1 LHNRGEPC
9 TIDRMGSE
17 YGRRAKSGSEVG
29 RVGAPALGT
38 PGKTTLVQQMQVEH
52 MVAPAP
58 VVARKEKEPAGNA
71 GAPQAEHAA
80 GAAEPTQGP
89 SDAASAV
96 RIARTGQ
103 RIDLPHRAAVEAKV
117 GHDLSTLQVFTGPPA
132 AQACA
137 MIGAEAFTF
146 GNTLV
151 FASSSPP
158 LPTVLHE
165 ITHALQQGG
174 HRMVGDAP
182 VADDVKLS
190 SSGDAVEHEAAAA
203 ETGHDQPAADGGAV
217 GQRIAAD
224 SLPAEAM
231 VARKPKA
238 TDFCKVSKAT
248 PLLDK
253 PGGKKLADLPVGTFV
268 RVDSDIGGLAY
279 NVTVVDEGSP
289 AKGTSGVVPGGT
301 IVELQGVINGKL
313 VFNKGQ
319 LGGSLDASAI
329 NCLGNASG
337 SNAATSVGQNALRD
351 MLQGLGFTTIVGDHT
366 ALKDAMKKKREVMM
380 VYLYMFRSDWRATDD
395 QPLSFA
401 DLAKKYVWSAGSWE
415 DKFVF
420 VSAAG
425 VRQPI
430 DYHAIRYH
438 YDTKKWGYVA
448 HFKPKEAD
456 ATYKEDTTP
465 GEAAESDPDAYFGAS
480 QKLVSIAC
488 YR

>member
-1 LHNRGEPC
+1 
-9 TIDRMGSE
+9 MGSE
-17 YGRRAKSGSEVG
+17 HGRRGESPGVASRGGAS
-29 RVGAPALGT
+29 APALGT
-38 PGKTTLVQQMQVEH
+38 PGKTTLVEQV
-52 MVAPAP
+52 MPQAP
-58 VVARKEKEPAGNA
+58 VVARKE
-71 GAPQAEHAA
+71 AA
-80 GAAEPTQGP
+80 GGAAPPAAEPAAPPAAGGEAKQGP
-89 SDAASAV
+89 GDAAAAV
-96 RIARTGQ
+96 RLARTGQ
-103 RIDLPHRAAVEAKV
+103 RIELPHRAEVQAKL
-117 GHDLSTLQVFTGPPA
+117 GHDLSALQVFTGAPA
-132 AQACA
+132 AKACQ

-151 FASSSPP
+151 FADGSPP
-158 LPTVLHE
+158 LATVLHE
-165 ITHALQQGG
+165 VTHALQQGG
-174 HRMVGDAP
+174 HRMMGDAP
-182 VADDVKLS
+182 VSDEVKLS
-190 SSGDAVEHEAAAA
+190 SAGDAAEHEATAS
-203 ETGHDQPAADGGAV
+203 ETAHDPAAGGGAV

-224 SLPAEAM
+224 SLPAGAV

-253 PGGKKLADLPVGTFV
+253 PAGKKVTDLPLGTFV

-289 AKGTSGVVPGGT
+289 DKGKTGVVPGGT

-319 LGGSLDASAI
+319 LGGSLDSSAI

-337 SNAATSVGQNALRD
+337 SNAATTVGQNALRD
-351 MLQGLGFTTIVGDHT
+351 MVQGLGFTTIVGDHT
-366 ALKDAMKKKREVMM
+366 ALKEAMKKKKEVMM
-380 VYLYMFRSDWRATDD
+380 VYLYMFRSDWRSTDD
-395 QPLSFA
+395 QPLTFE
-401 DLAKKYVWSAGSWE
+401 DLAKKYGWSASSWE

-420 VSAAG
+420 VSSAG

-448 HFKPKEAD
+448 HFKPKESD
-456 ATYKEDTTP
+456 GSYKEDTTS
-465 GEAAESDPDAYFGAS
+465 GESAESDPDTYFGSS